1 MLDDLELAS
10 EAAAPLARLPAA
22 GKSRAVREHGRGQ
35 HPAGALQPAHRLE
48 PRTVPFRARLA
59 GKLHFAAAESIGT
72 GSPTG
77 RLTIELND
85 EARDMIAVALDPPPK
100 EQ

>member
-35 HPAGALQPAHRLE
+35 HPAGALQPARTPDRPV
-48 PRTVPFRARLA
+48 PREARRQAPL
-59 GKLHFAAAESIGT
+59 AAAESIGT